1 MSGRPIMHGA
11 SVVRSQLGLIALTK
25 RKGDIYGRVHVFPH
39 TLRSIFGRAANPE
52 FLLRFSYV
60 VVRASVR
67 YASLYRLL
75 LRTSGLGC
83 VPIIPDTWLSLISYW
98 FRGGFSRRPRE
109 IFRTVRR
116 TENRTPRCDVR
127 YANQLGIS
135 MLLSR
140 FFSSK
145 CEISLVSIWR
155 VCLTKVKMTLNQR
168 KSWK

>member
-1 MSGRPIMHGA
+1 MPGRPIMHGA

-75 LRTSGLGC
+75 LRTSGLW
-83 VPIIPDTWLSLISYW
+83 VRADNTRHVALVNLVLIP
-98 FRGGFSRRPRE
+98 RK
-109 IFRTVRR
+109 IFTS
-116 TENRTPRCDVR
+116 T
-127 YANQLGIS
+127 A
-135 MLLSR
+135 
-140 FFSSK
+140 
-145 CEISLVSIWR
+145 
-155 VCLTKVKMTLNQR
+155 
-168 KSWK
+168 

>member
-1 MSGRPIMHGA
+1 MKETERRKKKKKKKKINSTVSGLMPGRPIMHGA

-39 TLRSIFGRAANPE
+39 TLRSIFGRATNPE

-83 VPIIPDTWLSLISYW
+83 VPIMPDTWLSLISY
-98 FRGGFSRRPRE
+98 
-109 IFRTVRR
+109 
-116 TENRTPRCDVR
+116 
-127 YANQLGIS
+127 
-135 MLLSR
+135 
-140 FFSSK
+140 
-145 CEISLVSIWR
+145 
-155 VCLTKVKMTLNQR
+155 
-168 KSWK
+168 